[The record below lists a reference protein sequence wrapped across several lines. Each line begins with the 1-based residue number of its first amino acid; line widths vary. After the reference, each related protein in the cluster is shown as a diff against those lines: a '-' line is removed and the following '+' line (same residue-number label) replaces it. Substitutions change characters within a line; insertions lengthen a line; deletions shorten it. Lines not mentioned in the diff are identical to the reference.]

1 MQLLKVIVRSGQPPL
16 SELKKFIT
24 LYPQVLKN
32 FMVKNKI
39 SLDKLSKTSAE
50 IAAVNKELEGGT
62 GRVLVRYS
70 GTENKLRVM
79 LEGEDLDK
87 ITEYAE
93 KIGGIAVKEIE
104 ELS

>member
-1 MQLLKVIVRSGQPPL
+1 MQLLKVIVRSGKPL

-32 FMVKNKI
+32 FKVQKKI
-39 SLDKLSKTSAE
+39 PVDYLERTSKE
-50 IAAVNKELEGGT
+50 IQAVNKELDGT

-79 LEGEDLDK
+79 LEGEDLSR

-93 KIGGIAVKEIE
+93 NIGANAVKEIE